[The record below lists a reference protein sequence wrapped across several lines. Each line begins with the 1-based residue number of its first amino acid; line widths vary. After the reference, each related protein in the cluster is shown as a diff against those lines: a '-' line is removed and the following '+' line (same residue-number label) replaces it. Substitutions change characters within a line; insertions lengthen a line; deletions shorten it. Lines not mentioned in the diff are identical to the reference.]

1 MTTTCKLM
9 KSAIPAAVFAFGV
22 ASASAGQAATY
33 VLQNG
38 AMDHGRTMT
47 IAGIGSAKAAPIQ
60 FDGYIDDVVDKP
72 FTNLVAFCVDVYH
85 RISLGD
91 YNPDLTYT
99 DTIDLTTDS
108 NFVGANILLKTEILQ
123 IGRLVNYGT
132 NVFYKAPV
140 VTTTQRTARWDE
152 LAAVQGA
159 IWQVVSGRNVT
170 HNNGFGALDMRVNA
184 LGNALTYNGAFN
196 LDYGTVSSKFT
207 LITPF
212 KNGRNPKIYPHRDL
226 TQSFAISAAPEPAT
240 WALMIGGFG
249 LAGAMLRRSRR
260 QTVHA

>member
-1 MTTTCKLM
+1 MTTTVKLM

-72 FTNLVAFCVDVYH
+72 FTNLVAFCVDVDH

-123 IGRLVNYGT
+123 IGPLLARRPNQLAQTRHQIWRGPR
-132 NVFYKAPV
+132 ARSDEEGEAERSSRSSLPV
-140 VTTTQRTARWDE
+140 ST
-152 LAAVQGA
+152 
-159 IWQVVSGRNVT
+159 
-170 HNNGFGALDMRVNA
+170 
-184 LGNALTYNGAFN
+184 
-196 LDYGTVSSKFT
+196 
-207 LITPF
+207 
-212 KNGRNPKIYPHRDL
+212 
-226 TQSFAISAAPEPAT
+226 
-240 WALMIGGFG
+240 G
-249 LAGAMLRRSRR
+249 LAHPEARRRCPREDPGSREEGP
-260 QTVHA
+260 